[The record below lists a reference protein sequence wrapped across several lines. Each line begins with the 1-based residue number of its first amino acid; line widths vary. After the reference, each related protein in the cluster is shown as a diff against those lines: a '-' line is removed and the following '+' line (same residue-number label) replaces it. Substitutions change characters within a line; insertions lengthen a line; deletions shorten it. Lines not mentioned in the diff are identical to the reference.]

1 MCQILK
7 KKMKKNL
14 DSLIA
19 ELSAL
24 DVCFIEFSQP
34 PHTAEEAFQTIQE
47 KFNNIQDK
55 LNEISQNENRE
66 WEKEVMLQDA
76 YIKGLS
82 ILKTAFEAHINVL
95 QRGYRP

>member
-7 KKMKKNL
+7 KKMKTNL

-19 ELSAL
+19 ELLAL
-24 DVCFIEFSQP
+24 DACFIEFSKP
-34 PHTAEEAFQTIQE
+34 PHTAEEAFDTIRE

-55 LNEISQNENRE
+55 LNEFSKNEDRK
-66 WEKEVMLQDA
+66 WEKEDVLQDA
-76 YIKGLS
+76 YMKGLS

-95 QRGYRP
+95 QRGYHS

>member
-1 MCQILK
+1 
-7 KKMKKNL
+7 MKTNL

-19 ELSAL
+19 ELRAL

-34 PHTAEEAFQTIQE
+34 PHTAKEAFDKIQK
-47 KFNNIQDK
+47 KFNDIQYE
-55 LNEISQNENRE
+55 LNKISDNEDRE
-66 WEKEVMLQDA
+66 WEKEVLLQDA

-95 QRGYRP
+95 QRGYRS